1 MLNCVEYC
9 IERVDAF
16 NYSLKQSFGKAQ
28 NHWGCVKLMVLYF
41 FKNLSIR
48 NKFLIFFYTLIII
61 ISLFSGY
68 YSYALSERYV
78 IGRVSSV
85 GLGSMNQLTGS
96 LSVIQSD
103 MYDVSTQICL
113 NPDLQEL
120 LLDLSRNSTTVTT
133 ISENFNFLS
142 SMLVSKRYISYLA
155 VYGTEGHPLYY
166 HFKDSSFDP
175 NPIEEIKN
183 SDLYRRVKDAKGAP
197 VWFRMEVGSNE
208 FVRSNNSPKI
218 SLCRLITDINSG
230 ARETG
235 LLVITLNEAYF
246 KKLYATNLQSR
257 LENLLITD
265 QEGNSFCQWGSNA
278 GILKE
283 YLSTDLEDTSS
294 GFRITGNKK
303 DSLLITYGTVAESG
317 WKVISSIPMQIV
329 RSEINSGKTMI
340 MFTTLACIVIFFP
353 LSLLISSIL
362 TAPIKRLLKSMKRF
376 EKGDFS
382 QQVTIHNQDEIGQ
395 LGQGYNNMV
404 TSIKELFE
412 KFYMLQIKEKEAEL
426 NVLQAQINPHF
437 LYNTLDSIFWK
448 AKRHGDSEVSSMV
461 YSLSRLFRLSL
472 NRGKSFT
479 LVADEKEL
487 LENYLKLI
495 KIRYKERLTY
505 FIDIDEEIMK
515 YPLPKLLLQPFVE
528 NSIAH
533 GIELKDQGGCVSI
546 RGFRYEGQLVFEIR
560 DDGVGMTPEQLKN
573 LKDSLKSDSP
583 VVPDPLKT
591 GEYAIKNVF
600 ERLSIYYKNQF
611 EFCIESSKELG
622 TSIRLV
628 IPAVQQMEG
637 VTTNYV

>member
-9 IERVDAF
+9 LEHLIHTIFIIVFLRE
-16 NYSLKQSFGKAQ
+16 GQ
-28 NHWGCVKLMVLYF
+28 NHWRYVKLMVLYF
-41 FKNLSIR
+41 FRNLSIR
-48 NKFLIFFYTLIII
+48 NKILIFFYTLIII

-68 YSYALSERYV
+68 YSYTLSERYV
-78 IGRVSSV
+78 ISRVSSA

-96 LSVIQSD
+96 LSLIQSD
-103 MYDVSTQICL
+103 MFDTSTQICI

-120 LLDLSRNSTTVTT
+120 LLDLSRNSTTVTS
-133 ISENFNFLS
+133 ISGKFNFLS

-155 VYGTEGHPLYY
+155 VYGTEGDPLYY

-175 NPIEEIKN
+175 NPIEHIKN
-183 SDLYRRVKDAKGAP
+183 SELYRRVKAAKGAP

-208 FVRSNNSPKI
+208 FVRSNDSPKI
-218 SLCRLITDINSG
+218 AFCRLITDLNSG

-235 LLVITLNEAYF
+235 LLVIALNETYF
-246 KKLYATNLQSR
+246 KKLYAANLQSG

-265 QEGNSFCQWGSNA
+265 LKGNSFYQWGSNA

-283 YLSTDLEDTSS
+283 YFSTDPEDTSS

-303 DSLLITYGTVAESG
+303 DSLLVTYGAVAESG
-317 WKVISSIPMQIV
+317 WKAISSIPMQLV

-340 MFTTLACIVIFFP
+340 IFTTLACIVIFFP
-353 LSLLISSIL
+353 LSLLISSML

-382 QQVTIHNQDEIGQ
+382 QQVTIRNQDEVGQ

-412 KFYMLQIKEKEAEL
+412 KVYMLQIKEKEAEL
-426 NVLQAQINPHF
+426 NALQAQINPHF

-472 NRGKSFT
+472 NRGKSLT
-479 LVADEKEL
+479 LVSDEKEL
-487 LENYLKLI
+487 LEHYLKLI
-495 KIRYKERLTY
+495 KIRYKEKLTY
-505 FIDIDEEIMK
+505 SIDIDEEIMK
-515 YPLPKLLLQPFVE
+515 YSLPKLLLQPFVE

-533 GIELKDQGGCVSI
+533 GLELKEHGGSVSI
-546 RGFRYEGQLVFEIR
+546 RGFQQEGRLVFEIR
-560 DDGVGMTPEQLKN
+560 DDGIGMMPDQLKN
-573 LKDSLKSDSP
+573 LQDSLNSDSP
-583 VVPDPLKT
+583 IILDPLKT
-591 GEYAIKNVF
+591 GGYAIKNVF

-611 EFCIESSKELG
+611 EFFIESSKEVG
-622 TSIRLV
+622 TSVKLV
-628 IPAVQQMEG
+628 IPVVGPMEG
-637 VTTNYV
+637 GTI